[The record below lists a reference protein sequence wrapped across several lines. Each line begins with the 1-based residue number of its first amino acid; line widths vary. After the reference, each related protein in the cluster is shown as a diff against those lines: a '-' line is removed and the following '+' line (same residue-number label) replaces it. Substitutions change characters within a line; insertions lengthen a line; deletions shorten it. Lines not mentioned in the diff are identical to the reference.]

1 MTHTATI
8 IEGHIIDTGCNE
20 CKDAEIDCTSLHDT
34 RSSWRVCEHV
44 ANRAIAAAKER
55 TNRAETRLRSLTREL
70 EDVKWLTPSARRVD
84 DIPFLLREEIMT
96 LHGRLQNVDD
106 EMMDL
111 DYAII
116 DAKAETKAA
125 QKRVVELEKELREA
139 RAAKTTLEA
148 TLRRV
153 RTDAETQV
161 SAMNARLARAKSRI
175 LAVFED
181 I

>member
-44 ANRAIAAAKER
+44 AAKER
-55 TNRAETRLRSLTREL
+55 TNRAETRARCLTREL
-70 EDVKWLTPSARRVD
+70 EDVQWLTPSARRVD

-96 LHGRLQNVDD
+96 LLGRAQNVED